1 MKNINN
7 ETNNASGDAN
17 GSSSYATPVAT
28 GIDVAKLKAILP
40 AELIASNES
49 EFNVL
54 DKLMLN
60 MDTLHELT
68 RLTARAVHSLLGKE
82 PSFDYDF
89 EKLMNF
95 IQANVFCVSLKN
107 HAKHFLAKRT
117 QANSA
122 NDSQGESLEEL
133 YVSSD
138 VALNFISLSNAA
150 SVSQISLGQCDS
162 IMKAMGLLISIVN
175 HGLISNEEL
184 NYDKTKIN

>member
-7 ETNNASGDAN
+7 ETNNATG
-17 GSSSYATPVAT
+17 TAT

-40 AELIASNES
+40 TELIASNEP
-49 EFNVL
+49 EFNIL
-54 DKLMLN
+54 AKLMLN
-60 MDTLHELT
+60 VDTLHELT
-68 RLTARAVHSLLGKE
+68 RLTTRAARSILSKE
-82 PSFDYDF
+82 PSSDYDF

-107 HAKHFLAKRT
+107 SAKHFLAKRT

-138 VALNFISLSNAA
+138 VALNLISLSNAA
-150 SVSQISLGQCDS
+150 SVSQVSLNQCDS

-175 HGLISNEEL
+175 HQLISDKEL